1 MDPQPDASRGAMA
14 PIRQAAIASASGAG
28 AAQQSIS
35 AQFEISEAPSDL
47 VGEPSP
53 TPDLERR
60 ILYLGAA
67 VVLVVLGA
75 VHTAE
80 RWKRSHGIAVPDTE
94 SPRSVIT

>member
-28 AAQQSIS
+28 A
-35 AQFEISEAPSDL
+35 APSDL